1 MRKKSS
7 FSTIFIALILLF
19 LVVTAL
25 FPFVYMLLTSLKQ
38 SYSLGL
44 DFSLLGLNFKN
55 YNTVFKN
62 FDFARYFMN
71 SAIVAMLAC
80 FFNCL
85 ISSLAAFGFAKKS
98 FVGKEVIF
106 WIYLATLMIPSQVIL
121 VPMTLI
127 IRKLHIANT
136 YAALFLPL
144 VNAFGV
150 FLIKQFL
157 ESLPNDLLEA
167 ARMDG
172 CGEFSVFIRIVI
184 PLIKPALVSLTVFTF
199 ITSWNS
205 FIWPLISITN
215 QNMNTLTLALSSL
228 QGNYAT
234 NYGLVMA
241 GATLTFLPP
250 FFLYLV
256 LQKQFVEGIALSG
269 IKG

>member
-1 MRKKSS
+1 
-7 FSTIFIALILLF
+7 
-19 LVVTAL
+19 
-25 FPFVYMLLTSLKQ
+25 
-38 SYSLGL
+38 
-44 DFSLLGLNFKN
+44 
-55 YNTVFKN
+55 
-62 FDFARYFMN
+62 MN

-85 ISSLAAFGFAKKS
+85 ISSLAAYGFAKKS

-127 IRKLHIANT
+127 IRKLHIVNT

-172 CGEFSVFIRIVI
+172 CGEFSIFIRIVI

>member
-1 MRKKSS
+1 MKKNIITV
-7 FSTIFIALILLF
+7 FFALLLAF
-19 LVVTAL
+19 LALTAL

-44 DFSLLGLNFKN
+44 DFSLVGLSSKN

-62 FDFARYFMN
+62 FEFAKYFTN
-71 SAIVAMLAC
+71 SVIVAVLAC
-80 FFNCL
+80 VFNCF
-85 ISSLAAFGFAKKS
+85 ISSLAAYGFAKKN
-98 FVGKEVIF
+98 FVGRDAIF

-121 VPMTLI
+121 VPMTVI
-127 IRKLHIANT
+127 IRTLHIANT
-136 YAALFLPL
+136 YSALFLPL

-157 ESLPNDLLEA
+157 ENLPNDLLEA
-167 ARMDG
+167 ARIDG
-172 CGEFSVFIRIVI
+172 CGELNIYLQIIV

-215 QNMNTLTLALSSL
+215 QNKNTLTLALSSL
-228 QGNYAT
+228 QGSYTT

-250 FFLYLV
+250 FVLYLI